1 MKKTQSKQG
10 NIQSRIINC
19 ETVKMSNEQGSS
31 KGGKMGSALSIDVSS
46 ADMPDISTLQQ
57 SVVLLGSS
65 LDQALRARSEKE
77 SSLEEYTLGQ
87 NDDQI
92 LVGSDIS
99 RTPIISTTGLS
110 LSTDNFRTPE
120 NKSAIFA
127 NSNVFNSQSI
137 PAVSSAGSSTG
148 ATPKKVVYPKQQ
160 KKQKKEPQRV
170 AWKYIEAHRESKK
183 SSSDCSSFKGD
194 GSTEYL
200 SGGEPANEERSELVD
215 VGYGP
220 VPVEVAE
227 AQKSLYALMIKSFR
241 HALREAYPEAVLNV
255 VNGQMV
261 ISKPTVPSVGT
272 ENTSQEEDLS
282 LDSSVSPSVPIVTE
296 DKVTQSPSVA
306 VPTKMCPDT
315 ITCFIQVK
323 DIIKNKNVK
332 VNVSKYVT
340 EASDLKDIRKLFKA
354 YLKEKK
360 LIQKAHL
367 LYDLESL
374 KRLDM

>member
-306 VPTKMCPDT
+306 VPTKMCLDT

>member
-170 AWKYIEAHRESKK
+170 AWKYIEAHRESKR

>member
-374 KRLDM
+374 KRLDK

>member
-46 ADMPDISTLQQ
+46 ADMPDISALQQ

-127 NSNVFNSQSI
+127 SSNVFNSQSI

-148 ATPKKVVYPKQQ
+148 TTPKKVVYPKQQ
-160 KKQKKEPQRV
+160 KKQKREPQRV

-183 SSSDCSSFKGD
+183 NSSDCSSSKGD

-220 VPVEVAE
+220 VPVDVAE

-241 HALREAYPEAVLNV
+241 HALSEAYPEAVLNV
-255 VNGQMV
+255 IKGQMV

-282 LDSSVSPSVPIVTE
+282 LDSSISPSVPMITE
-296 DKVTQSPSVA
+296 DKITQSPSVA
-306 VPTKMCPDT
+306 VLTKMCPDT

-332 VNVSKYVT
+332 INVSKYVT

-354 YLKEKK
+354 YLKERK